1 MYLQNKPS
9 KLIGHLFF
17 SSSSLWMSA
26 FSTVLSWDSVEALST
41 FFLKKCTRKTN
52 FSKQTSSLFNWLVFI
67 NLVALDLTLSD
78 LQCNDILVFYILGPT
93 NFAPIINQITRLVGN
108 NFSLKHFL
116 IFVQIVIVNI
126 YVLIY
131 FCQYVKN
138 GWKSNCWHNIL
149 SLWLRGGE

>member
-41 FFLKKCTRKTN
+41 FFLKKCTWKTS
-52 FSKQTSSLFNWLVFI
+52 FSKQTSYLFNWLVFI

-108 NFSLKHFL
+108 NFFPQALPHLCPNCNSQHLLINLFL
-116 IFVQIVIVNI
+116 SI
-126 YVLIY
+126 Y
-131 FCQYVKN
+131 QK
-138 GWKSNCWHNIL
+138 
-149 SLWLRGGE
+149 WLEI